1 MLSDSKLRVLLVD
14 DDEMLVEMLA
24 DFITTELQA
33 EVTAAGDAVTATE
46 YIREFPGEYDL
57 TLIDMNL
64 PGGRGVDIAQEM
76 ATLSPTTLIFLMSGG
91 TEMEELIDA
100 LNINVE
106 GFLRKPFTLAELRN
120 RLKHGVQRRKNMT
133 TGWRKLEEF
142 ERRAAARERT
152 MIRAQQ
158 TTLLALAKLAENK
171 DPETG
176 KHVERVGLFC
186 GAIARELA
194 SLPEYSCIIDDD
206 WIRNIS
212 MTSQLHD
219 IGKVGIPDAVLLK
232 PGKLTEAEFDVM
244 KRHTVIGASVM
255 ESAIETLGEDSD
267 MLNMAYDVVRHHHER
282 FDGGGYPDG
291 LTGLDIPLAARI
303 VTVVDNYDA
312 LRSKRVYKPAFS
324 QRKTTVIMK
333 SNTGNQFDPII
344 IKALYACEGEINQIA
359 MGMSE
364 DEVDWEDDT
373 TNAKS

>member
-1 MLSDSKLRVLLVD
+1 MLSDSKLNVLLVD

-24 DFITTELQA
+24 DFISTELSA
-33 EVTAAGDAVTATE
+33 NVTVAFDAVAAKNLS
-46 YIREFPGEYDL
+46 REFPGEYDL
-57 TLIDMNL
+57 ALVDMNL
-64 PGGRGVDIAQEM
+64 PGGRGVDIAQDL
-76 ATLSPTTLIFLMSGG
+76 ATRSPTTLIFLMSGG
-91 TEMEELIDA
+91 TDMEELIDA
-100 LNINVE
+100 VNINVE
-106 GFLRKPFTLAELRN
+106 GYLRKPFTLAELRN
-120 RLKHGVQRRKNMT
+120 RLIHGVQRRKNLT

-142 ERRAAARERT
+142 EQRAVARERT

-194 SLPEYSCIIDDD
+194 GLPEYSRIIDDD
-206 WIRNIS
+206 WIRNLS

-219 IGKVGIPDAVLLK
+219 IGKVGIPDVVLLK

-255 ESAIETLGEDSD
+255 ESAIETLGEDSE
-267 MLNMAYDVVRHHHER
+267 MLNMAHDVVRYHHER
-282 FDGGGYPDG
+282 YDGCGYPDG
-291 LTGLDIPLAARI
+291 LTGLDIPLVARI

-324 QRKTTVIMK
+324 KHKTTVIMK
-333 SNTGNQFDPII
+333 SNTGNQFDPVI
-344 IKALYACEGEINQIA
+344 IKALYACEEEITHIA
-359 MGMSE
+359 MAMAE
-364 DEVDWEDDT
+364 DDVDWEDDT
-373 TNAKS
+373 TSAKN